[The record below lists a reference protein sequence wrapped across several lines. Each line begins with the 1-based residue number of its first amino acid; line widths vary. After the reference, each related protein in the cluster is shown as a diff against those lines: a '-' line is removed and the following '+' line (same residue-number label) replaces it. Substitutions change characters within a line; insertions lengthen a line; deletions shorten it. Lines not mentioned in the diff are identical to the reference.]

1 MAQRVASGMMTG
13 MSRAFG
19 RSASLLGGL
28 AACGVQ
34 VDLGAYDGSTTV
46 VMTTTD
52 EPPGSSSSDATVASS
67 SSGDTNLP
75 GMQDDMAILVG
86 DLPSSGG
93 SDTGANTS
101 VGSGGESG
109 DLDALDAPDTLEIQS
124 GNFPQSCA
132 DPYGGLPTCGGWSVG
147 FRLPLAE
154 QFVGATGALSDHR
167 GGVVETSPGSG
178 DCGFGGGSLIG
189 NFEITAIDDTSVAGR
204 LTDLELF
211 SAGTEIEFVAPRCP

>member
-1 MAQRVASGMMTG
+1 MVQRVASGMMTG
-13 MSRAFG
+13 MSRGFG
-19 RSASLLGGL
+19 LGASLLGGL

-34 VDLGAYDGSTTV
+34 VDLGAYDGSTTAV
-46 VMTTTD
+46 TTTD
-52 EPPGSSSSDATVASS
+52 DRPGSSSSDATVASS
-67 SSGDTNLP
+67 SSGDTNMP

-86 DLPSSGG
+86 DLPSTGG

-101 VGSGGESG
+101 IGSGGESG
-109 DLDALDAPDTLEIQS
+109 ELDALDAPDTLEIQS

-154 QFVGATGALSDHR
+154 QFVGATGSLADHR
-167 GGVVETSPGSG
+167 GGFVETSPGSS
-178 DCGFGGGSLIG
+178 DCSFGGGSLIG
-189 NFEITAIDDTSVAGR
+189 NFEITAIDDTIVSGR

-211 SAGTEIEFVAPRCP
+211 SGGAEVEFDAPRCP